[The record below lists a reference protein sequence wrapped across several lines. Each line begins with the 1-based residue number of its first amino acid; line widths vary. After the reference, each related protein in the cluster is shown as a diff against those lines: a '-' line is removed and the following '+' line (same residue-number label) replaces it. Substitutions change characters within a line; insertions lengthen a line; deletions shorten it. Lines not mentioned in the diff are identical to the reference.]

1 MQKLKNILVGFLV
14 SFVGSIPLG
23 YLNIIGYEIYS
34 KKGFQNTV
42 EYLIGVVLV
51 EAIVIYA
58 TLLFADVLT
67 QQKKWLK
74 RIELFT
80 IIFLLILGA
89 SFFLNQDQTNT
100 TSNSVYTNYLPFF
113 TGLILSALN
122 FIQIPFWTGWN
133 LYLINNKYISI
144 EKTNKYL
151 YLFGTLFGTFFGMLG
166 LIFGLHYFA
175 KNSGFVDAGMI
186 SKIFPIIFFG
196 LALLQIIKFYKKH
209 YSK

>member
-51 EAIVIYA
+51 EAVVIYA

-89 SFFLNQDQTNT
+89 SFFLNQDNTNA

-144 EKTNKYL
+144 EKSNKYL

-196 LALLQIIKFYKKH
+196 LALLQIIKFYKKY

>member
-1 MQKLKNILVGFLV
+1 MKNLKNIVVGFLV

-34 KKGFQNTV
+34 KKGFPNTV
-42 EYLIGVVLV
+42 EYLIGVVIV
-51 EAIVIYA
+51 EAVVIYA

-80 IIFLLILGA
+80 IVFLLILGA
-89 SFFLNQDQTNT
+89 SFFLNQDQNSTA
-100 TSNSVYTNYLPFF
+100 TSSVYTNYLPFF

-133 LYLINNKYISI
+133 LYLINNGYISV
-144 EKTNKYL
+144 EKTNKFY

-166 LIFGLHYFA
+166 LIFALHYFT
-175 KNSGFVDAGMI
+175 KNSGYVDAGMI
-186 SKIFPIIFFG
+186 SKIFPIIFFA
-196 LALLQIIKFYKKH
+196 LALFQIIKFYKKY

>member
-1 MQKLKNILVGFLV
+1 MQKLKNILVGFLI

-34 KKGFQNTV
+34 RKGIHNTI
-42 EYLIGVVLV
+42 EYLIGVVII

-67 QQKKWLK
+67 KQEKWLK
-74 RIELFT
+74 RIEIFT

-89 SFFLNQDQTNT
+89 SFFFGQSDKTRDSQ
-100 TSNSVYTNYLPFF
+100 SVYTTYLPIV
-113 TGLILSALN
+113 TGLILSSLN

-133 LYLINNKYISI
+133 LYLINNKYITVYKS
-144 EKTNKYL
+144 NKYF
-151 YLFGTLFGTFFGMLG
+151 YVFGTLFGTFFGMLG
-166 LIFGLHYFA
+166 FILALFYFA
-175 KNSGFVDAGMI
+175 KNSSFIDASLI

-196 LALLQIIKFYKKH
+196 LAVFQIIKFYKKF